1 MLRKVLKK
9 EKGATIFQ
17 MQKLTQLINKRFAF
31 SQQIFFYLLVLT
43 LMPLSLSASTY
54 IETEANQEMRD
65 AFLRIE
71 KKVWKTTDRDF
82 AKMLEELDDYPLV
95 PYLIERKLLHN
106 LKAKKAPQIRAFL
119 EQYEGTVLEN
129 RVRRPW
135 LRHLSK
141 YNRKSLFLEFYRPI
155 GDVKITCRFL
165 RYQYENLK
173 SGQASLSEEELH
185 QRTEKIW
192 NVGKSRPKECDAT
205 FKHWLKSDALTED
218 IVLQRI
224 EKAAKGGQH
233 TLIPYLKTLLPSEK
247 QYLADLWHSIR
258 RAPSN
263 VKYLNR
269 FKGRYQ
275 AIEAEIA
282 SYAFGRL
289 IWRDT
294 KLALK
299 LWPKAEKKFVFS
311 QQQLGHITGKF
322 AISLAI
328 DDHSSAEQWAIKS
341 EALNKDPEVLRWHM
355 ADLLRD
361 RDWASLINLIEKSAP
376 DLTADN
382 QYQYWLARAYEQTG
396 NKNKANELYVQLANE
411 RHYYG
416 FLASARLDQPI
427 SLQNAPIRA
436 EPNELAIIL
445 QMQSSRRAYELR
457 ALNRFHEARLEW
469 RHLQSEL
476 DEKQKL
482 LASVIASDWGW
493 HDQAIFGFTRTGYLN
508 DVDRR
513 FPIAYEELMVKEA
526 KRNRVDPE
534 WAFAIARR
542 ESSFMSDAVSS
553 ANARGLMQVLPS
565 TAKYLEKKRV
575 SQRQLLNPK
584 INAKLG
590 NKYLRYLMD
599 KLDDNAILATASYN
613 AGWSRVKN
621 WLPEDKAIEA
631 DLWIET
637 IPFKET
643 RNYVKAVMA
652 YKQIYQ
658 KKFNQRQTDKQKE
671 QGSVFNEVIDTQ
683 IPVSI

>member
-1 MLRKVLKK
+1 MLKSTHLV
-9 EKGATIFQ
+9 
-17 MQKLTQLINKRFAF
+17 NKRFAF
-31 SQQIFFYLLVLT
+31 KKLTTILALMVL
-43 LMPLSLSASTY
+43 MFSHNLSASVY
-54 IETEANQEMRD
+54 SEDAKAQELRES
-65 AFLRIE
+65 FLRME
-71 KKVWKTTDRDF
+71 KKIWKTSDRDF
-82 AKMLEELDDYPLV
+82 AKMVNELGDYPLV
-95 PYLIERKLLHN
+95 PYLIERKILHN

-119 EQYEGTVLEN
+119 KQYEGSVLEN
-129 RVRRPW
+129 RIRRPW

-155 GDVKITCRFL
+155 GDVNLNCRFL
-165 RYQYENLK
+165 RYQYEDLK
-173 SGQASLSEEELH
+173 SGKASLSEEELH
-185 QRTEKIW
+185 QRTAEIW

-233 TLIPYLKTLLPSEK
+233 TLIPYLKTLLPAEK
-247 QYLADLWHSIR
+247 KYLADLWHSMR
-258 RAPSN
+258 RSPSN
-263 VKYLNR
+263 VKYLNN

-294 KLALK
+294 DLALN
-299 LWPKAEKKFVFS
+299 LWPKAEAKFVFT
-311 QQQLGHITGKF
+311 QAQLGHIAGKF

-328 DDHSSAEQWAIKS
+328 DDHNSAEYWAVKA

-376 DLTADN
+376 ELTADN

-396 NKNKANELYVQLANE
+396 NLRKAKELYAQLAGE

-416 FLASARLDQPI
+416 FLASARLEQPV
-427 SLQNAPIRA
+427 SLQNDPIEA
-436 EPNELAIIL
+436 AQSDLDIIL
-445 QMQSSRRAYELR
+445 AKPSAKRAYELR

-469 RHLQSEL
+469 RHLQSQL
-476 DEKQKL
+476 DENQQL
-482 LASVIASDWGW
+482 LASVIASNWGW
-493 HDQAIFGFTRTGYLN
+493 HDQAIFGFSRNGYLN

-513 FPIAYEELMVKEA
+513 FPIAYEEVMVAEA

-599 KLDDNAILATASYN
+599 KLDENSILVTASYN

-621 WLPEDKAIEA
+621 WLPEDEAIEA

-658 KKFNQRQTDKQKE
+658 EKFNQRHANKQSS
-671 QGSVFNEVIDTQ
+671 QVSVFNEVIDTQ